1 MITEKKFCE
10 SMGRIMAVRD
20 ASLYLNSMLDTSKVT
35 ALDYLV
41 PTVCELLAVGMGMDA
56 RVYGDIIR
64 DYVYQN
70 EFTVVVNKK
79 RYTIMSHKHLYDLLL
94 EMKKEDEG
102 IA

>member
-10 SMGRIMAVRD
+10 SIDKIMAVRD
-20 ASLYLNSMLDTSKVT
+20 ASLYLSETLNVANVT
-35 ALDYLV
+35 ALDCLV
-41 PTVCELLAVGMGMDA
+41 PTVCELLAISMEMDVN
-56 RVYGDIIR
+56 VYGGIIK
-64 DYVYQN
+64 DYIYKT

-102 IA
+102 IT